1 MTPNDD
7 ELLIAKDF
15 VEKLDIGKMITI
27 PPKTEI
33 KISCVFSEVKDM
45 AKGEVLMKEEKSLFF
60 KEEEC
65 YLIPSGQF
73 AKILAHAKISLE
85 EKGVTDSDGGR
96 KEPEPGDTKIN

>member
-1 MTPNDD
+1 MTLNDD
-7 ELLIAKDF
+7 ELLMTGDF
-15 VEKLDIGKMITI
+15 EEKLDIGKMITI

-33 KISCVFSEVKDM
+33 RISYVFSEVKDM
-45 AKGEVLMKEEKSLFF
+45 AEGGVLLKEEKSLFF
-60 KEEEC
+60 REEEC

-96 KEPEPGDTKIN
+96 KEPEPGDTKVN